1 MEVQEEREF
10 LVVCA
15 SLAKLLQIRIG
26 PCVAE
31 QETSRRQTGDGRQGQ
46 NSDFFTD
53 QQNGQMDWQKAW
65 SIWLDIRE
73 GKGQVNYVTL

>member
-1 MEVQEEREF
+1 MEVQGGRNC

-31 QETSRRQTGDGRQGQ
+31 QETPRRQMGDGRQGQ
-46 NSDFFTD
+46 NRQISSLNNRMDKWTDKKHGQSD
-53 QQNGQMDWQKAW
+53 W
-65 SIWLDIRE
+65 IL
-73 GKGQVNYVTL
+73 GKGRDR